1 MRLNRERFFQT
12 DADPATVIIRSIVGY
27 IFVAEGLQKFL
38 YSDALGVRRF
48 LKIGIPYAEVMAPL
62 VGICEIFFGGLIFV
76 GALTRLATLPQIVI
90 MLVALATT
98 KLSLLGSQGLLPF
111 THEARND
118 LLMLFGLIFLLKKG
132 AGAYSVDLW
141 RLQRKRGSR

>member
-38 YSDALGVRRF
+38 YSETLGVGRF
-48 LKIGIPYAEVMAPL
+48 LKIGIRYAELAAPF
-62 VGICEIFFGGLIFV
+62 VGVCEIVFGSMILIGF
-76 GALTRLATLPQIVI
+76 LTRLSVLPQIVI

-98 KLSLLGSQGLLPF
+98 KLSLLGSKGLLPF

-141 RLQRKRGSR
+141 LLQNKRGSR